1 MYKHVQGREAMGYL
15 ATRPTMV
22 ITTRHASGIVNAGV
36 FGAYTNLS
44 GTQVGIAVA
53 RGSHTYANIKAR
65 GEFAINIPGADLVG
79 KIATLADDIPP
90 ERSEIAEAGLTEKAP
105 VALDTPTIAECQA
118 AVEFRFERE
127 VEIGVHS
134 FMIGAVAGGWIRESC
149 LDDDGRINIFKAR
162 IFKDYKYPQALY
174 VTPGEVLKG

>member
-65 GEFAINIPGADLVG
+65 GE
-79 KIATLADDIPP
+79 
-90 ERSEIAEAGLTEKAP
+90 
-105 VALDTPTIAECQA
+105 
-118 AVEFRFERE
+118 
-127 VEIGVHS
+127 
-134 FMIGAVAGGWIRESC
+134 
-149 LDDDGRINIFKAR
+149 
-162 IFKDYKYPQALY
+162 
-174 VTPGEVLKG
+174 